1 MFPPLVTHFLTY
13 DVKLEP
19 DCATF
24 CGAIMAMP
32 AVQEWVAV
40 AKAEP
45 DEVVE
50 LDVEF

>member
-1 MFPPLVTHFLTY
+1 V
-13 DVKLEP
+13 
-19 DCATF
+19 
-24 CGAIMAMP
+24 MAMP
-32 AVQEWVAV
+32 QMQEWIEG